1 MNWWEVVSIYDLHVT
16 KKQDDKIIIRQF
28 LLQKKP
34 LGEIIFLNYYKCS
47 LLKRNATAWS
57 DQHAFQEKTLKPF
70 LKPIY
75 SGVSE
80 VRNFPKA
87 SHKHNSLQ
95 TKQQQVSTTLFLLL
109 KASVYIELHPLLN
122 LNSGWHYSKLIINTV
137 HAPCSDVKVSHH
149 FTLFCYVWGKLNAS
163 LIFE

>member
-1 MNWWEVVSIYDLHVT
+1 MVSIYDLHVT

-122 LNSGWHYSKLIINTV
+122 LNSG
-137 HAPCSDVKVSHH
+137 
-149 FTLFCYVWGKLNAS
+149 
-163 LIFE
+163 